1 MPAWIDDC
9 VKSYL
14 KKGLSEDEAWKRC
27 NGAYS
32 KQKKKKKI
40 VKGAKKR

>member
-1 MPAWIDDC
+1 MPAWIDAC

-14 KKGLSEDEAWKRC
+14 KKGLSKDEAWKRC

-32 KQKKKKKI
+32 KQKKKA
-40 VKGAKKR
+40 VKGAVKR